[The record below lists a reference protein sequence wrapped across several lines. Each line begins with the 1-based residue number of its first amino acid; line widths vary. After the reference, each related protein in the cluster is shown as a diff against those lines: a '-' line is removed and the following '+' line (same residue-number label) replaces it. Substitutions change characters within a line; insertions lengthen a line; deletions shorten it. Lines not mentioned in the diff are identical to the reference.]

1 MLVRP
6 EVIQDPYS
14 NSGPLHAKLQSNF
27 RAPAFPHPDRTHYC
41 DTFKLLLCLYKI
53 WQLRVDTLHPA
64 SLLPG
69 AGILCR
75 MHIYPYPTYSIYMN
89 APFIVSPPISEVS
102 IEPEDAPQ
110 GLAVSCRFIFTY
122 TPCMPSEQI
131 D

>member
-1 MLVRP
+1 MQSSSRISGLLRFRIQIGHII
-6 EVIQDPYS
+6 VI
-14 NSGPLHAKLQSNF
+14 
-27 RAPAFPHPDRTHYC
+27 
-41 DTFKLLLCLYKI
+41 LLNYFYVCII

-102 IEPEDAPQ
+102 IEPENAPQ
-110 GLAVSCRFIFTY
+110 GLAVSCHFIFTY